1 MRSFEERSRNLPL
14 DFAQSKALL
23 VLAENEGVTQ
33 QRLAELTA
41 IASPW
46 LVRILDLRHCIG

>member
-23 VLAENEGVTQ
+23 VLAENVPG
-33 QRLAELTA
+33 ELIVPTYVIEYMA
-41 IASPW
+41 
-46 LVRILDLRHCIG
+46 LMRKRTEVGE